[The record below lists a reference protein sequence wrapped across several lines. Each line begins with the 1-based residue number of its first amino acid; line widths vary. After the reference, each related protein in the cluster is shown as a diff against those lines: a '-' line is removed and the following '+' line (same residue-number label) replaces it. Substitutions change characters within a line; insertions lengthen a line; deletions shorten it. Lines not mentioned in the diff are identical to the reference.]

1 MRKPGPTSM
10 PDRRRPCAAVTRR
23 DVVRGAGAAVACAT
37 LGPTRS
43 AFAAA
48 PHRLTVGAFELTV
61 VSDGHLVLPTS
72 FLAPDAP
79 AAERAAILA
88 DSGENGA
95 EFNSPTNC
103 TLIRAGNALILID
116 TGSGPHFMPTAGKLA
131 DNFDAAG
138 IDRRTITMVVYTHGH
153 PDHLWGVVDDF
164 EEPLFPQASYV
175 VAAAEWDFW
184 HGANALSGLPAE
196 RAGFVTGARRSYAHI
211 KDKVRMVKPG
221 DEIVSGLRVLAT
233 PGHTQ
238 GHVSLEVAGGD
249 GLVIGGDA
257 LTHALIS
264 FRHPE
269 WRPQADH
276 VPDLAASTRTRLLDR
291 LATDRMKLIGF
302 HLPYPGVGY
311 VERTDGAYRFVAT

>member
-1 MRKPGPTSM
+1 MAHVA
-10 PDRRRPCAAVTRR
+10 RRSVVSRR
-23 DVVRGAGAAVACAT
+23 ALVRGAGAMLASGALAS
-37 LGPTRS
+37 RS
-43 AFAAA
+43 HAAP
-48 PHRLTVGAFELTV
+48 PHRLTVGAFELAV

-79 AAERAAILA
+79 AAERAELLGE
-88 DSGENGA
+88 SGASGG
-95 EFNSPTNC
+95 EFQSPTNC
-103 TLIRAGNALILID
+103 TLIRAGNALILVD

-131 DNFDAAG
+131 DNLDAAG
-138 IDRRTITMVVYTHGH
+138 IDRGTITTVVYTHGH

-164 EEPLFPQASYV
+164 EEPVFPRASYV

-211 KDKVRMVKPG
+211 RDKVRMVKPG
-221 DEIVSGLRVLAT
+221 DDIVAGIRVLAT

-238 GHVSLEVAGGD
+238 GHVSLAVEGGD

-257 LTHALIS
+257 LTHPLIS

-276 VPDLAASTRTRLLDR
+276 VPDLAASTRARLLDR
-291 LATDRMKLIGF
+291 LATDRMRLVGF

-311 VERTDGAYRFVAT
+311 VERKDGAYRFVTA

>member
-1 MRKPGPTSM
+1 MERDARSNARSM
-10 PDRRRPCAAVTRR
+10 VSRR
-23 DVVRGAGAAVACAT
+23 DLVRRAGAAVLSTALAPNR
-37 LGPTRS
+37 L
-43 AFAAA
+43 ALAAP

-61 VSDGHLVLPTS
+61 VSDGYLVLPTS

-79 AAERAAILA
+79 EAARAAILEEV
-88 DSGENGA
+88 GESGA
-95 EFNSPTNC
+95 EFHSPTNC
-103 TLIRAGNALILID
+103 TLIRAGRELILVD
-116 TGSGPHFMPTAGKLA
+116 TGSGPHFMPSAGKLL
-131 DNFDAAG
+131 DNLEAAG
-138 IDRRTITMVVYTHGH
+138 IDRSTITTVVYTHGH

-164 EEPLFPQASYV
+164 EEPVFPRANYV

-184 HGANALSGLPAE
+184 HGANALSGLPPE

-221 DEIVSGLRVLAT
+221 DDVVTGLRVLAT

-276 VPDLAASTRTRLLDR
+276 VPDLAAATRARLLDR
-291 LATDRMKLIGF
+291 LATDRTKLIGF
-302 HLPYPGVGY
+302 HLPWPGVGY
-311 VERTDGAYRFVAT
+311 VERKDRAYRFVAV

>member
-1 MRKPGPTSM
+1 MTDAAKP
-10 PDRRRPCAAVTRR
+10 AHAVSRR
-23 DVVRGAGAAVACAT
+23 DLVRGAGAVLAAAAVPARSACAA
-37 LGPTRS
+37 P
-43 AFAAA
+43 
-48 PHRLTVGAFELTV
+48 PHRLAVGAFELTV

-72 FLAPDAP
+72 FLAPDVPEAD
-79 AAERAAILA
+79 RAAILKE
-88 DSGENGA
+88 SGETGA

-103 TLIRAGNALILID
+103 TLIRAGRELILVD
-116 TGSGPHFMPTAGKLA
+116 TGSGPHFMPSAGKLA
-131 DNFDAAG
+131 DNLAAAG
-138 IDRRTITMVVYTHGH
+138 IDRDAITMVIYTHGH

-164 EEPLFPQASYV
+164 DEPVFAKARYV

-184 HGANALSGLPAE
+184 HGANALSGLPPE
-196 RAGFVTGARRSYAHI
+196 RAGFVTGARRSNAHI

-221 DEIVSGLRVLAT
+221 DDVVTGVRVLAT

-269 WRPQADH
+269 WRPQSDH
-276 VPDLAASTRTRLLDR
+276 VPDLAAATRARLLDR
-291 LATDRMKLIGF
+291 LATDRTKLIGF
-302 HLPYPGVGY
+302 HLPWPGVGY
-311 VERTDGAYRFVAT
+311 VERKDRAYRFVSA

>member
-1 MRKPGPTSM
+1 MLGS
-10 PDRRRPCAAVTRR
+10 
-23 DVVRGAGAAVACAT
+23 AAVAAA
-37 LGPTRS
+37 LGHNVT
-43 AFAAA
+43 AFAAPA
-48 PHRLTVGAFELTV
+48 HRLAVGTFELTV

-72 FLAPDAP
+72 FLAPDVPEAD
-79 AAERAAILA
+79 RATILA
-88 DSGENGA
+88 ESGETGA

-103 TLIRAGNALILID
+103 TLIRAGRELILVD
-116 TGSGPHFMPTAGKLA
+116 TGSGPHFMPSAGKLA
-131 DNFDAAG
+131 DNLAAAG
-138 IDRRTITMVVYTHGH
+138 IDRDAITMVVYTHGH

-164 EEPLFPQASYV
+164 DEPVFARARYV

-184 HGANALSGLPAE
+184 HGANALSGLPAD

-221 DEIVSGLRVLAT
+221 DDVVTGVRVLAT

-257 LTHALIS
+257 LTHPLIS

-269 WRPQADH
+269 WRPQSDH
-276 VPDLAASTRTRLLDR
+276 VPDLAAATRARLLDR
-291 LATDRMKLIGF
+291 LATERTRLIGF
-302 HLPYPGVGY
+302 HLPWPGVGT
-311 VERTDGAYRFVAT
+311 VERKDRAYRFVAT

>member
-1 MRKPGPTSM
+1 M
-10 PDRRRPCAAVTRR
+10 
-23 DVVRGAGAAVACAT
+23 
-37 LGPTRS
+37 LGT
-43 AFAAA
+43 AAA
-48 PHRLTVGAFELTV
+48 AAALGRNVTASAAPPHRLAVGTFDVTV

-79 AAERAAILA
+79 DAERSAILA
-88 DSGENGA
+88 ESGATGA

-103 TLIRAGNALILID
+103 TLIRAGAERILVD

-131 DNFDAAG
+131 DNLDAAG
-138 IDRRTITMVVYTHGH
+138 IDRSTITMVVYTHGH

-164 EEPLFPQASYV
+164 DEPVFARAKYV
-175 VAAAEWDFW
+175 VAATEWDFW
-184 HGANALSGLPAE
+184 HGASALAGLPAE
-196 RAGFVTGARRSYAHI
+196 RAGFGTGARRSFAHI

-221 DEIVSGLRVLAT
+221 DDIVAGVRVLAT

-238 GHVSLEVAGGD
+238 GHVSLEVAGGE

-276 VPDLAASTRTRLLDR
+276 VPDLAAATRARLLDR

-302 HLPYPGVGY
+302 HLPWPGAGY
-311 VERTDGAYRFVAT
+311 VERKDGAYRFVAV

>member
-1 MRKPGPTSM
+1 MSL
-10 PDRRRPCAAVTRR
+10 DRRRFLAASASLV
-23 DVVRGAGAAVACAT
+23 AASAIGTARAAT
-37 LGPTRS
+37 
-43 AFAAA
+43 A
-48 PHRLTVGAFELTV
+48 PHRFTHGAFEISV
-61 VSDGHLVLPTS
+61 ISDGYLALPTIA
-72 FLAPDAP
+72 LAGDAP
-79 AAERAAILA
+79 AEARAAALKA
-88 DSGENGA
+88 AGQTGEQYQ
-95 EFNSPTNC
+95 SPTNC
-103 TLIRAGNALILID
+103 TLIRAGNELILID
-116 TGSGPHFMPTAGKLA
+116 AGSGAHFMPSAGKLA
-131 DNFDAAG
+131 DNLDSAS
-138 IDRRTITMVVYTHGH
+138 IDRSTITTVVYTHGH

-164 EEPLFPQASYV
+164 EEPAFPKASYV

-184 HGANALSGLPAE
+184 HGSNALSGLPAE

-221 DEIVSGLRVLAT
+221 DDVVTGIRVLAT

-276 VPDLAASTRTRLLDR
+276 VPDLAAATRARLLDR
-291 LATDRMKLIGF
+291 LATDRMKLVGF

-311 VERTDGAYRFVAT
+311 VERKDRAYRFVAA

>member
-1 MRKPGPTSM
+1 MTQNL
-10 PDRRRPCAAVTRR
+10 TRR
-23 DVVRGAGAAVACAT
+23 DVLLGAA
-37 LGPTRS
+37 
-43 AFAAA
+43 AAA
-48 PHRLTVGAFELTV
+48 AASAGSVTAHAAPPHRLTVGAFELTV
-61 VSDGHLVLPTS
+61 VSDGHLVLPAS

-79 AAERAAILA
+79 EADRAALLTEA
-88 DSGENGA
+88 GVTGN
-95 EFNSPTNC
+95 EFQSPTNC
-103 TLIRAGNALILID
+103 TLIRAGRELILVD

-131 DNFDAAG
+131 DNLATAG
-138 IDRRTITMVVYTHGH
+138 IERDAITMVVYTHGH
-153 PDHLWGVVDDF
+153 PDHLRGVVDEFD
-164 EEPLFPQASYV
+164 EPVLPKARYV

-184 HGANALSGLPAE
+184 HGANALSGLPPE
-196 RAGFVTGARRSYAHI
+196 RAGFVTGARRSFAHI

-221 DEIVSGLRVLAT
+221 DDVVTGVRVLAT

-276 VPDLAASTRTRLLDR
+276 VPDLAAATRARLLDR

-302 HLPYPGVGY
+302 HLPWPGVGH
-311 VERTDGAYRFVAT
+311 VERKDRAYRFVAA

>member
-1 MRKPGPTSM
+1 MTR
-10 PDRRRPCAAVTRR
+10 DFTRR
-23 DVVRGAGAAVACAT
+23 DLMLGAAAATATCGLSVAA
-37 LGPTRS
+37 R
-43 AFAAA
+43 AAP

-61 VSDGHLVLPTS
+61 VSDGHLVLPAS

-79 AAERAAILA
+79 EADRAALLTEA
-88 DSGENGA
+88 GVTGN
-95 EFNSPTNC
+95 EFQSPTNC
-103 TLIRAGNALILID
+103 TLIRAGRELILVD

-131 DNFDAAG
+131 DNLATAG
-138 IDRRTITMVVYTHGH
+138 IERDAITMVVYTHGH
-153 PDHLWGVVDDF
+153 PDHLWGVVDEFD
-164 EEPLFPQASYV
+164 EPVLPKARYV

-184 HGANALSGLPAE
+184 HGANALSGLPPE
-196 RAGFVTGARRSYAHI
+196 RAGFVTGARRSFAHI

-221 DEIVSGLRVLAT
+221 DDVVTGVRVLAT

-276 VPDLAASTRTRLLDR
+276 VPDLAAATRARLLDR

-302 HLPYPGVGY
+302 HLPWPGVGH
-311 VERTDGAYRFVAT
+311 VERKDRAYRFVAA

>member
-1 MRKPGPTSM
+1 MTRHL
-10 PDRRRPCAAVTRR
+10 TRR
-23 DVVRGAGAAVACAT
+23 DLMLGSAALAAG
-37 LGPTRS
+37 LGQPIG
-43 AFAAA
+43 AFAAPA
-48 PHRLTVGAFELTV
+48 HRLTVGAFALTV

-79 AAERAAILA
+79 EADRAAILA
-88 DSGENGA
+88 ESGVTGL

-103 TLIRAGNALILID
+103 TLIRAGGELILVD
-116 TGSGPHFMPTAGKLA
+116 TGAGPHFMPTAGKLA
-131 DNFDAAG
+131 DNLAAAG
-138 IDRRTITMVVYTHGH
+138 IDRDAVTMVVYTHGH
-153 PDHLWGVVDDF
+153 PDHLWGVVDEFD
-164 EEPLFPQASYV
+164 EPVFAKARYV

-184 HGANALSGLPAE
+184 HGANAASGLPPE
-196 RAGFVTGARRSYAHI
+196 RAGFVTGARRSFAHI

-221 DEIVSGLRVLAT
+221 DEVVSGIRVLAT

-257 LTHALIS
+257 LTHVLIS

-276 VPDLAASTRTRLLDR
+276 VPDLAAATRARLLDR
-291 LATDRMKLIGF
+291 LATDRTRLIGF
-302 HLPYPGVGY
+302 HLPWPGVGT
-311 VERTDGAYRFVAT
+311 VERKDRAYRFVAA

>member
-1 MRKPGPTSM
+1 MTRSH
-10 PDRRRPCAAVTRR
+10 TRR
-23 DVVRGAGAAVACAT
+23 DLLRGAAAAAAALVHDGT
-37 LGPTRS
+37 

-48 PHRLTVGAFELTV
+48 SPHRLTVGAFELTI
-61 VSDGHLVLPTS
+61 VSDGHLVLPTT

-79 AAERAAILA
+79 EADRAAILEEA
-88 DSGENGA
+88 GERGP
-95 EFNSPTNC
+95 EFNSPTNH
-103 TLIRAGNALILID
+103 TLIRAGSELILVD
-116 TGSGPHFMPTAGKLA
+116 TGSGPHFMPSAGKLA
-131 DNFDAAG
+131 DNLAAAG
-138 IDRRTITMVVYTHGH
+138 IDRDAITTVVYTHGH
-153 PDHLWGVVDDF
+153 PDHLWGVADDF
-164 EEPLFPQASYV
+164 EEVVFPKARYV

-184 HGANALSGLPAE
+184 HGANAASGLPPE

-221 DEIVSGLRVLAT
+221 DDVVTGLRVLAT

-249 GLVIGGDA
+249 GLIIGGDA

-276 VPDLAASTRTRLLDR
+276 VPDLAAATRARLLDR
-291 LATDRMKLIGF
+291 LAADRLRLIGF
-302 HLPYPGVGY
+302 HLPWPGVGY
-311 VERTDGAYRFVAT
+311 VERKDRAYRFVAA

>member
-1 MRKPGPTSM
+1 MKQVAGRSALS
-10 PDRRRPCAAVTRR
+10 RRNF
-23 DVVRGAGAAVACAT
+23 VRGAGAAAAST
-37 LGPTRS
+37 ALAPGRS
-43 AFAAA
+43 ALAAP
-48 PHRLTVGAFELTV
+48 PHRLAVGAFELTV
-61 VSDGHLVLPTS
+61 VSDGHLVLPTG

-79 AAERAAILA
+79 EADRAAILKE
-88 DSGENGA
+88 SGETGA
-95 EFNSPTNC
+95 EFSSPTNC
-103 TLIRAGNALILID
+103 TLIRAGRELILVD
-116 TGSGPHFMPTAGKLA
+116 TGAGPHFMPSAGKLA
-131 DNFDAAG
+131 DNLAAAG
-138 IDRRTITMVVYTHGH
+138 IDRDEITMVVYTHGH

-164 EEPLFPQASYV
+164 DEPAFARARYV

-184 HGANALSGLPAE
+184 HGANALSGLPPE

-221 DEIVSGLRVLAT
+221 DDVVSGVRVLAT

-249 GLVIGGDA
+249 GLVISGDA

-269 WRPQADH
+269 WRPQSDH
-276 VPDLAASTRTRLLDR
+276 VPDLAAATRARLLDR

-302 HLPYPGVGY
+302 HLPWPGVGY
-311 VERTDGAYRFVAT
+311 VERKDRAYRFVAAT